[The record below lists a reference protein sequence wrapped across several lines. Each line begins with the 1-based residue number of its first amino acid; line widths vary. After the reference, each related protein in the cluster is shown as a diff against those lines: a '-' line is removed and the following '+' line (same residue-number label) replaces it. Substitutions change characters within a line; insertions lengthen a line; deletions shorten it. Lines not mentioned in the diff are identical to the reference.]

1 MTAEKVG
8 SKTNGWAMVVLLF
21 AILLAAVY
29 GFIRS
34 ISSIE
39 DGEVGSGAITL
50 VVSVVILIAATVSC
64 AGMFILEPNEAAVL
78 ILFGKY
84 NGTVKEPGFWWVNP
98 FTSKRKISQRARN
111 FDSEQLKVNDKKGN
125 PIEISVVV
133 VWRVDNTAQATFD
146 IEDYAA
152 YIRVQTESAV
162 RHLASIYPYDDMEGE
177 PVTLRFSTDE
187 VSEALG
193 EEIRARI
200 HTAGLDVVEARIRHL
215 AYAPEIA
222 HSMLQRQQ
230 AEAVIAARQKIV
242 EGAVGMVEMALA
254 KLNERG
260 VVTLDEERKAAMVSN
275 LLVVLCGDQ
284 RTQPVINAGTLY

>member
-1 MTAEKVG
+1 
-8 SKTNGWAMVVLLF
+8 MVVLLV
-21 AILLAAVY
+21 AVLLVAVY
-29 GFIRS
+29 GFI
-34 ISSIE
+34 SSVQLIE
-39 DGEVGSGAITL
+39 NGNKKAAAAPMVLSVL
-50 VVSVVILIAATVSC
+50 VLIACFGSI
-64 AGMFILEPNEAAVL
+64 AGLFILEPNEAAVL
-78 ILFGKY
+78 VLFGKY

-133 VWRVDNTAQATFD
+133 VWRVNNTAQATFD

-152 YIRVQTESAV
+152 YIRVQTESAI

-215 AYAPEIA
+215 AYAPEIT

-242 EGAVGMVEMALA
+242 EGAVGIV
-254 KLNERG
+254 
-260 VVTLDEERKAAMVSN
+260 
-275 LLVVLCGDQ
+275 
-284 RTQPVINAGTLY
+284 